1 MPPRL
6 PEGPHPLPLEI
17 NCPAGLTFDLPR
29 LRSASL
35 LPALFTLLVGL
46 LLLALVLD
54 AHDLAGDG
62 ADLHLGD
69 RALRVAYVERVDEPP
84 VLALKLGALDV
95 SGRAPERRGLR
106 LLLRDL
112 GLARKLLL
120 LLLLSALS
128 RPRRGCRKRRSH
140 RQDDCSNRD
149 QQ

>member
-1 MPPRL
+1 M
-6 PEGPHPLPLEI
+6 PLEI

-95 SGRAPERRGLR
+95 PSNLDASTSAAIRTAITQAFVFGFRVIMLLCAGLAVASTGVASRMISSRSVGRASG
-106 LLLRDL
+106 
-112 GLARKLLL
+112 
-120 LLLLSALS
+120 
-128 RPRRGCRKRRSH
+128 
-140 RQDDCSNRD
+140 
-149 QQ
+149 